1 MKRVSINHAAIGT
14 RYSGS
19 ATAETKDAFWER
31 IDNDLEFAGRYEA
44 WREAAEV
51 GDQFPPNAVV
61 YAARVE

>member
-1 MKRVSINHAAIGT
+1 MKRVSINHDSIGT

-19 ATAETKDAFWER
+19 APAETKDAFWDRLEH
-31 IDNDLEFAGRYEA
+31 DLVFLAQYRA
-44 WREAAEV
+44 WLMRAEV